1 VLGSYWQLNNR
12 SPNKQTTNQMN
23 PYRPLIVKFSK
34 ILSKETCVNKQA
46 TLVAL
51 MWELHVISDEYT
63 NFTNSLINDHEVD

>member
-1 VLGSYWQLNNR
+1 
-12 SPNKQTTNQMN
+12 MN